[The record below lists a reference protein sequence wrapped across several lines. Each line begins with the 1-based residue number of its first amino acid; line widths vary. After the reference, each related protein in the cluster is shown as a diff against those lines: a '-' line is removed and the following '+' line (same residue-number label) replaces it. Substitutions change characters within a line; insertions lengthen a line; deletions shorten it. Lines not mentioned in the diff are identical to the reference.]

1 MKILILI
8 LITYLVKE
16 KKITLPKKVELFF
29 NKILKKK

>member
-1 MKILILI
+1 MKILILM

-29 NKILKKK
+29 DNIFKKK